1 MVRRFTLRFS
11 MIGRT
16 DLRLSMVRLMV
27 SEMVVNSLFTLL
39 LVGSQLLV
47 SRDHCHLIKDH
58 KFKIPKYCLN

>member
-47 SRDHCHLIKDH
+47 TFVI
-58 KFKIPKYCLN
+58 